1 MTPADL
7 YTASF
12 NSLVKTLTES
22 GVDAPVF
29 AAIDNQCIFLGA
41 DTDALLGTADRR
53 EDKCHLSESGQ
64 TKTAATYAQ
73 AIKTYRRSP

>member
-1 MTPADL
+1 M
-7 YTASF
+7 
-12 NSLVKTLTES
+12 
-22 GVDAPVF
+22 
-29 AAIDNQCIFLGA
+29 IDDRRIFLGA

-64 TKTAATYAQ
+64 TKTAAAYAQ